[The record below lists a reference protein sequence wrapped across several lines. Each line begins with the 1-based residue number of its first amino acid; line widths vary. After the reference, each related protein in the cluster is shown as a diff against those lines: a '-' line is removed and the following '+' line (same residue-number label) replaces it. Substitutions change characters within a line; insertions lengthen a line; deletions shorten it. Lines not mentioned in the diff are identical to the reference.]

1 MNERATL
8 LAERF
13 LQMHEG
19 VLAVIDQCSDD
30 QWNMMC
36 DEEGESVGVVMHHI
50 AVAYATEVELIR
62 ATLAGEP
69 VPGIYTD
76 KALLDQWHA
85 EHAQEFQGCGRDETR
100 ALLHQNGSTTAS
112 FIAGVDTEQFNVLIH
127 IPQMVEWF
135 EGQPPSIDQI
145 IEDVIIGHPSGH
157 LASIRATMH
166 SEAQP
171 LRS

>member
-13 LQMHEG
+13 LHIHED

-30 QWNMMC
+30 QWNMIC
-36 DEEGESVGVVMHHI
+36 AGEGESVGVVLHHI
-50 AVAYATEVELIR
+50 AVAYDMEVELLR

-76 KALLDQWHA
+76 GALLDQWHA
-85 EHAQEFQGCGRDETR
+85 EHAQEFQGCERDETR
-100 ALLHQNGSTTAS
+100 ALLHRNGSTTAS
-112 FIAGVDTEQFNVLIH
+112 FIAGVDTEQLNVLIH
-127 IPQMVEWF
+127 VPQMVEWWD
-135 EGQPPSIDQI
+135 GQPPSIDQI
-145 IEDVIIGHPSGH
+145 IEEVIIDHPASH
-157 LASIRATMH
+157 LASIRATVH

-171 LRS
+171 LQS

>member
-1 MNERATL
+1 MNERAIL

-19 VLAVIDQCSDD
+19 VLAVVEQCSDD

-36 DEEGESVGVVMHHI
+36 AEEGESVGVVMHHI
-50 AVAYATEVELIR
+50 AVAYAAEVELIR
-62 ATLAGEP
+62 ATLAGEL

-76 KALLDQWHA
+76 AALLNQWHA
-85 EHAQEFQGCGRDETR
+85 EHAQQFQGCGRDETR

-112 FIAGVDTEQFNVLIH
+112 FIAGVDTEQFNVIID
-127 IPQMVEWF
+127 IPQMVLWW
-135 EGQPPSIDQI
+135 GHPPSIDQI
-145 IEDVIIGHPSGH
+145 IEDLIIGHPSGH
-157 LASIRATMH
+157 LASIRTTVH

-171 LRS
+171 